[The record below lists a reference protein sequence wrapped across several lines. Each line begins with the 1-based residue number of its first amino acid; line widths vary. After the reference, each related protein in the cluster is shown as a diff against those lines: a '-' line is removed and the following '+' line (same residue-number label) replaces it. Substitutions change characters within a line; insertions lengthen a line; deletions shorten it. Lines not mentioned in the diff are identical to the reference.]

1 MNNIVIIGADSEIA
15 KEFIKIALENSDN
28 ILSISRNNDISDIKI
43 DDYLLNTKEI
53 VNKIKKIDRPI
64 VIFFNGFLAE
74 NRPVKFPTEEE
85 IFKTEKINLLIP
97 YLLTREIKKEINIKK
112 FIYMSSIAAVK
123 PRKKNYIYGLAK
135 KNLEILISKLLKK
148 DYLIFRFGLVKTSMS
163 KEHSIPP
170 FSLEGKE
177 AARLIYKNLN
187 KNGISYPILGLY
199 LTAKIIYLL
208 PLRFINFLERGIKN

>member
-1 MNNIVIIGADSEIA
+1 MNNIVLIGADSEIA
-15 KEFIKIALENSDN
+15 KEFKKIAVENSDN
-28 ILSISRNNDISDIKI
+28 VLSISRNNDISDVKI

-112 FIYMSSIAAVK
+112 FIYMSSIAAIK
-123 PRKKNYIYGLAK
+123 PRMKNYIYGLAK
-135 KNLEILISKLLKK
+135 KK
-148 DYLIFRFGLVKTSMS
+148 FR
-163 KEHSIPP
+163 
-170 FSLEGKE
+170 
-177 AARLIYKNLN
+177 N
-187 KNGISYPILGLY
+187 
-199 LTAKIIYLL
+199 
-208 PLRFINFLERGIKN
+208 IN

>member
-112 FIYMSSIAAVK
+112 IYLYVIYRSCKAK
-123 PRKKNYIYGLAK
+123 EENYIYGLAK

-148 DYLIFRFGLVKTSMS
+148 
-163 KEHSIPP
+163 
-170 FSLEGKE
+170 
-177 AARLIYKNLN
+177 
-187 KNGISYPILGLY
+187 
-199 LTAKIIYLL
+199 II
-208 PLRFINFLERGIKN
+208 

>member
-15 KEFIKIALENSDN
+15 KDFIKIALENSDN
-28 ILSISRNNDISDIKI
+28 ILSISRNNEISDIKI

-135 KNLEILISKLLKK
+135 KI
-148 DYLIFRFGLVKTSMS
+148 
-163 KEHSIPP
+163 
-170 FSLEGKE
+170 
-177 AARLIYKNLN
+177 
-187 KNGISYPILGLY
+187 
-199 LTAKIIYLL
+199 
-208 PLRFINFLERGIKN
+208 